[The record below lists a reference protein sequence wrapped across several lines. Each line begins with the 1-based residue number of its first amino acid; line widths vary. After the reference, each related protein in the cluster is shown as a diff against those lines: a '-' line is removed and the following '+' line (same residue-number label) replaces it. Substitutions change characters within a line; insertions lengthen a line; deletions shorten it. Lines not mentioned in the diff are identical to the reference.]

1 MSEVPPPE
9 GSPRGRRVA
18 GDGDGRVAFVTGAG
32 SGLGRAIALRLS
44 SDGFAV
50 AVTDVDGE
58 RGAAVVAE
66 IETSGGRA
74 SFLQCDVGDVGSVG
88 AARDGAVEL
97 FGGIDC
103 LVNNAGFDRP
113 DFFLQTDPGSWE
125 PLIRVNLFGV
135 LNCTHALAPVI
146 AERCRA
152 SGYGRIVSIASDAGR
167 VGSLGEA
174 VYSAAKG
181 GVIAFTKSMARELAR
196 DRVTVNA
203 VCPGPADTPMT
214 DAISSTELGRKMM
227 ERMVAATPLRR
238 LGDPDEVAAAVAYL
252 AGDEARFIT
261 GQALSVSGGLTM
273 AD

>member
-1 MSEVPPPE
+1 MSNASSPQE
-9 GSPRGRRVA
+9 GSPRERR
-18 GDGDGRVAFVTGAG
+18 DEEGRVAFVTGAG
-32 SGLGRAIALRLS
+32 SGLGRAIALRLA
-44 SDGFAV
+44 SDRFAV
-50 AVTDVDGE
+50 AVTDVARE

-66 IETSGGRA
+66 IEASGGRA
-74 SFLQCDVGDVGSVG
+74 SFLQCDVGDVDSVG
-88 AARDGAVEL
+88 AARDGAVDL

-125 PLIRVNLFGV
+125 PLIRVNLVGV
-135 LNCTHALAPVI
+135 LNCTHTLAPVI
-146 AERCRA
+146 AERCRG

-214 DAISSTELGRKMM
+214 EAISSTELGRKMM
-227 ERMVAATPLRR
+227 ERMVTATPLRR
-238 LGDPDEVAAAVAYL
+238 LGDPHEVAAAVAYL